1 VTPPKVLLVDDVRLV
16 LTSLKRVLDRAG
28 FAVVT
33 CESAAEALALLERE
47 EVDVIVADF
56 MMPGMNGIEL
66 LKEVAP
72 RWPRI
77 RRCMLT
83 AQADKELLARSLAD
97 GLLHRAFS
105 KPWSNPELI
114 GALRE
119 LTG

>member
-1 VTPPKVLLVDDVRLV
+1 
-16 LTSLKRVLDRAG
+16 
-28 FAVVT
+28 
-33 CESAAEALALLERE
+33 
-47 EVDVIVADF
+47 
-56 MMPGMNGIEL
+56 
-66 LKEVAP
+66 
-72 RWPRI
+72 
-77 RRCMLT
+77 MLT